1 MEGEQAELVV
11 GATIHDGFLR
21 QRLPG
26 TEPGAPLPA
35 QLLRS
40 CEQAILE
47 ATGLRVRLAEK
58 PWASDPSFIE
68 PAAIQQEPED
78 TGLDGELSASCD
90 YEAARL
96 LAERLK
102 GTVLWCG
109 NDLYWK
115 NEAGLWSGESAS
127 RGTGTTSGRALLQMV
142 MDSRVMKAV
151 ETCNGIKLVKYAE
164 TVSGSLMAGSIVLAA
179 SELAASE
186 PAASELACVAI

>member
-1 MEGEQAELVV
+1 VQESE
-11 GATIHDGFLR
+11 DG
-21 QRLPG
+21 
-26 TEPGAPLPA
+26 
-35 QLLRS
+35 
-40 CEQAILE
+40 
-47 ATGLRVRLAEK
+47 GL
-58 PWASDPSFIE
+58 
-68 PAAIQQEPED
+68 
-78 TGLDGELSASCD
+78 TASCD
-90 YEAARL
+90 YDAALL
-96 LAERLK
+96 LAERLQ
-102 GTVLWCG
+102 GQMLWCG